1 MKKFIGVMCVVAVMC
16 MMVTSNLHA
25 KAKIELTG
33 VVNVNTATVEQL
45 SLLPGVGDS
54 KAKAIIEF
62 RAAHPF
68 KTVEELVN
76 IKGIGPKMLEKMRA
90 YVAVSG
96 ETTAKAVKVQGADN
110 AKAQQQPLEKTA
122 APKV

>member
-1 MKKFIGVMCVVAVMC
+1 MKKFVGVMCVVAVFC
-16 MMVTSNLHA
+16 MMIVANLHA
-25 KAKIELTG
+25 KAKTELTG
-33 VVNVNTATVEQL
+33 IVNVNTATVEQL
-45 SLLPGVGDS
+45 SLLPGVGES

-68 KTVEELVN
+68 KTVDELTN
-76 IKGIGPKMLEKMRA
+76 IKGIGPKMIEKMRA

-96 ETTAKAVKVQGADN
+96 ETTAKALKVQGADK
-110 AKAQQQPLEKTA
+110 AKAQQQPLEKAT